1 MNIKQFAATKFVR
14 TSELCVTFQIFP
26 SSPYVD
32 TRTNVW
38 YHEDI
43 ATLDCVDG
51 GDDNMDYKTLIIE
64 MLDKL
69 DEERYLQYIYQLIKA
84 FLADD

>member
-1 MNIKQFAATKFVR
+1 
-14 TSELCVTFQIFP
+14 
-26 SSPYVD
+26 
-32 TRTNVW
+32 
-38 YHEDI
+38 
-43 ATLDCVDG
+43 
-51 GDDNMDYKTLIIE
+51 MDYKTLIIE